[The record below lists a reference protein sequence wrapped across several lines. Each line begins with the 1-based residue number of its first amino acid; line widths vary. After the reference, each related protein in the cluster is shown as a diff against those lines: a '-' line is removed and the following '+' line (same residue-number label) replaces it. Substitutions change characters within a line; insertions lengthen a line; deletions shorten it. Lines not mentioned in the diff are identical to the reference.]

1 MSGEIKCKEYTY
13 TNENTGKTST
23 ITRMWKNTSRRSEKI
38 ERFNKF
44 LDDNKEWIINEKPSS
59 KKISDKF
66 NENVEE
72 ELKMSRP
79 MIYTHYSKYCDS
91 NNIPRQRRTR
101 KPKEVKDEVEVNDDV
116 SDKVN
121 DVENLVKIEITTD
134 N

>member
-72 ELKMSRP
+72 ELKMSRS